1 MKSFTIIG
9 LCAVA
14 LFACNKD
21 RERTSTTTT
30 TGASVGH
37 VANGTAIERI
47 VAARCE
53 REASCKNVGHDKRF
67 ETQATCTAKVRGDM
81 REDLSAKDCPGGIDQ
96 KELDE
101 CLAAIRKEDCNNPI
115 EMIERLAE
123 CRTSDMCLPKR

>member
-9 LCAVA
+9 LSLVA
-14 LFACNKD
+14 LIACNKD
-21 RERTSTTTT
+21 RGRTSTTTT

-67 ETQATCTAKVRGDM
+67 ETQQTCVAKVRGDM
-81 REDLSAKDCPGGIDQ
+81 REDLSTKDCPGGVDQ
-96 KELDE
+96 KQLDE
-101 CLAAIRKEDCNNPI
+101 CLTAIRKEDCNNPI
-115 EMIERLAE
+115 DLIERLTQ
-123 CRTSDMCLPKR
+123 CRPSDMCVK